1 MSDYILKNYING
13 QWRTIEATEYYKVNN
28 PANLEVLAEIPWNY
42 DFSIINTA
50 IDTAYNSFRSWA
62 KLSVYER
69 AEFCERLKKL
79 ILDNKDE
86 FAKTITLESGK
97 IIKEAESEVF
107 YSCDYISTYIAE
119 AKSLRGE
126 TIPSHIEE
134 KRILA
139 VRQPL
144 GVIAAITPWNFP
156 LAMLI
161 RKIIPALLVGCTTI
175 VKPSEETPIT
185 AYKLFE
191 LIDKIKFPAGI
202 ANLVFGNPQPI
213 GMIFCDNEKIVKVSF
228 TGSVDVGK
236 ILMKNSSNTVKKLT
250 LELGGNAPFI
260 VYEDANLQD
269 ALDGLIRC
277 KFRNAGQTCI
287 SANRIFL
294 HNKIYDD
301 FLNKLITTMK
311 QLKVGNGLDPNN
323 NVGPLINEQALHKL
337 EGLITDA
344 IQKGAKLLLGGK
356 SLKEKLGGYFF
367 EPTLLVDVTSDMKI
381 WNEEIFGPVAVIRKF
396 ESDEVIDLANN
407 TKYGLAAYIFTQNIS
422 RAIKASESL
431 ECGIVGINDSTPS
444 ATQAPFGGIKQT
456 GFGREGGKY
465 ALEEF
470 TYLKYLSF
478 KI

>member
-1 MSDYILKNYING
+1 MILENYING
-13 QWRTIEATEYYKVNN
+13 EWQKPQKCTYFEVDN
-28 PANLEVLAEIPWNY
+28 PATLEILAQIPWMY

-50 IDTAYNSFRSWA
+50 IESAHASFYKWA

-69 AEFCERLKKL
+69 ANYCEKLRAL
-79 ILDNKDE
+79 ILENKDE
-86 FAKTITLESGK
+86 FAKTMTKESGK
-97 IIKEAESEVF
+97 VIRETESEVY

-126 TIPSHIEE
+126 TIPSHLQE

-139 VRQPL
+139 IRQPL
-144 GVIAAITPWNFP
+144 GVVAAITPWNFP

-161 RKIIPALLVGCTTI
+161 RKIIPALLVGCSVV

-191 LIDKIKFPAGI
+191 LIDKIKFPKGV
-202 ANLVFGNPQPI
+202 ANLVFGEPEHI
-213 GMIFCDNEKIVKVSF
+213 GKVLCESEKVAKVSF
-228 TGSVDVGK
+228 TGSVEVGK
-236 ILMKNSSNTVKKLT
+236 ILMKNSANTVKKLT

-260 VYEDANLQD
+260 VFEDANID
-269 ALDGLIRC
+269 EAVCGLIRC

-294 HNKIYDD
+294 HERIYND
-301 FLNKLITTMK
+301 FMDKLISAIK

-323 NVGPLINEQALHKL
+323 NIGPLINEQAICKV
-337 EGLITDA
+337 EELINDA
-344 IQKGAKLLLGGK
+344 LRSGAKLVLGGK

-367 EPTLLVDVTSDMKI
+367 EPTLLVDVTPDMKI
-381 WNEEIFGPVAVIRKF
+381 WNEEIFGPVVIVRRF
-396 ESDEVIDLANN
+396 DSDKVIELANS

-422 RAIKASESL
+422 RAITAAENL
-431 ECGIVGINDSTPS
+431 EFGIVGVNDSTPS

-465 ALEEF
+465 ALEEY